1 MKKFFIKISKIF
13 FFLFGAILT
22 VLGFLALPVT
32 IIFLI
37 AGPVFIYISFKPDTS
52 YYKAL
57 KWNKPLNEDEIIE
70 QEQKRKEMIEYYN
83 NLDINDIATKDAP
96 IMLRKNEYSYF
107 ISNEMIGWYEVMT
120 KTVRT
125 NYSGIT
131 TRTKIMK
138 GVYYS
143 GGSVRHSNRKEKYED
158 LKIKGTLIL
167 TNQRII
173 VKSPT
178 NVKSTTLS
186 SIDDFNVYNDGI
198 ILSRGSGKQIIL
210 RGFNPADFA
219 ILITKIKETQ

>member
-22 VLGFLALPVT
+22 VLGFVALPVT

-37 AGPVFIYISFKPDTS
+37 AGPIFIYISFKPDNA

-57 KWNKPLNEDEIIE
+57 KWSKPLSQDEMIE
-70 QEQKRKEMIEYYN
+70 QEQKRNEMIEYYN
-83 NLDINDIATKDAP
+83 NLDIKDIATKNAP
-96 IMLRKNEYSYF
+96 VMLRKNEYSYF
-107 ISNEMIGWYEVMT
+107 ISDEIVSWYEIMT

-125 NYSGIT
+125 NYGGIT

-143 GGSVRHSNRKEKYED
+143 GGSVKHGSRKEKYED

-173 VKSPT
+173 IKSPT

-186 SIDDFNVYNDGI
+186 SIDDFNVYSDGI

-210 RGFNPADFA
+210 RGFNPATFA
-219 ILITKIKETQ
+219 ILITKIKEIQ